1 MWSWRAFGPSRARAV
16 PCRAVPCRAVAPRA
30 RRPSRLWRA
39 PHPRRS
45 CAPPLPPVRCRAQIS
60 SVREVEDLLIRCI
73 YGGLIEGK
81 LDQQLKQLSVHNAA
95 GRDIHPSEISSM
107 LETLATWHDTS
118 LAVLSSLDGNMQ
130 SYKAQCD
137 DARASQTALTKKV
150 ALTAAP

>member
-1 MWSWRAFGPSRARAV
+1 
-16 PCRAVPCRAVAPRA
+16 
-30 RRPSRLWRA
+30 
-39 PHPRRS
+39 
-45 CAPPLPPVRCRAQIS
+45 
-60 SVREVEDLLIRCI
+60 VREVEDLLIRCI

-130 SYKAQCD
+130 AYKAQCD

-150 ALTAAP
+150 RVRVRVRVRGRVRGRGRGRGRDRG